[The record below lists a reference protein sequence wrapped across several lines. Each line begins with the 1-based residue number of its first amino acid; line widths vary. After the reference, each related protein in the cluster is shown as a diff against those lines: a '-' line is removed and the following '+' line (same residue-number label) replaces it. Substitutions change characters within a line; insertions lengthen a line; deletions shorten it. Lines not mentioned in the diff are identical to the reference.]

1 MHQGKRI
8 YVRGVVIITW
18 YEQHLGQVNSGMLYF
33 PTQHLYSADILHFK
47 S

>member
-18 YEQHLGQVNSGMLYF
+18 YEQHLGQVNSEYERKFVYF
-33 PTQHLYSADILHFK
+33 PTQEM
-47 S
+47 

>member
-18 YEQHLGQVNSGMLYF
+18 YGTSYPVNHGDWFLIE
-33 PTQHLYSADILHFK
+33 TGEFK

>member
-18 YEQHLGQVNSGMLYF
+18 YEQHLGQVNSE
-33 PTQHLYSADILHFK
+33 I
-47 S
+47 